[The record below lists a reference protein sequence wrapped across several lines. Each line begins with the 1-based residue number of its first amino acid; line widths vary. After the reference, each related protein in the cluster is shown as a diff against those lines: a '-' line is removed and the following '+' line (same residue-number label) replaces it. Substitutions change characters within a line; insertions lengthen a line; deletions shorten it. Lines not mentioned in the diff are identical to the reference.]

1 LTTQRDSKNDS
12 IFGARRQI
20 RRAPISW
27 YAMTRNTIHRDQL
40 ATSLQPDLQGHDFDL
55 QGHKTGVPIAVYS
68 SLQFVATLWRFGR
81 NQGKAEAKVV
91 APDRRDVPATD
102 RRPATCGNVAPTAAT
117 EHANRDLPWSNGIAN
132 RNLGIFT
139 VAVAAPLPN
148 IAVHVVKA
156 PGVGFPLTDRMR
168 LIDAVSTK
176 PSIVAQ

>member
-1 LTTQRDSKNDS
+1 MTISHPTLPTLVLLWDS
-12 IFGARRQI
+12 GG
-20 RRAPISW
+20 
-27 YAMTRNTIHRDQL
+27 T
-40 ATSLQPDLQGHDFDL
+40 
-55 QGHKTGVPIAVYS
+55 
-68 SLQFVATLWRFGR
+68 
-81 NQGKAEAKVV
+81 QGKAEAKVV

-117 EHANRDLPWSNGIAN
+117 EHANRALPWSNGIAN

-156 PGVGFPLTDRMR
+156 PGVGFPLTDRVR
-168 LIDAVSTK
+168 LTLAVSIK